1 MIYINGRDN
10 LKLKLDEIFKE
21 NSLKNENIQQL
32 SQELENTQIEKK
44 EINQKSLKIS
54 KEFNDSKI
62 EIYIL
67 QSPC

>member
-10 LKLKLDEIFKE
+10 HKLKLDEIFKE

-54 KEFNDSKI
+54 KELNDSKI
-62 EIYIL
+62 EINIL
-67 QSPC
+67 QSTC